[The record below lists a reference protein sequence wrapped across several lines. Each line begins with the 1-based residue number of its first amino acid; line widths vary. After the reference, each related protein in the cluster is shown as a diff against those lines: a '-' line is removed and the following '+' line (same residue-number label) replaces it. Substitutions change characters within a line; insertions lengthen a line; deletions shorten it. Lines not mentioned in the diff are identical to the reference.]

1 MKEVNVQM
9 PNVRHDE
16 INPKIDDF
24 SVFCTLKNM
33 MSRNSRHNVDKK
45 LKIQKLKTFWEEGLW
60 TSIYLCFFRDNLFE
74 GKQRRILEALRKVS
88 GEPEMDFPRDAK
100 GRIKVPR
107 AMYENPAYGIDFL
120 VHQENFSTFDNY
132 SFPDPYVVWE
142 ESNTTLLLE
151 KNLTRDHIIYIHTD
165 GLNIGAMHKSKF
177 RFMYFSFLF
186 GVRFKI
192 FEKSCQCQE
201 QSKK

>member
-9 PNVRHDE
+9 PNVKHDE

-24 SVFCTLKNM
+24 SVFLCTLKKHDE
-33 MSRNSRHNVDKK
+33 SIFQTQRRQKIENSEV
-45 LKIQKLKTFWEEGLW
+45 KIWEEGLW

-120 VHQENFSTFDNY
+120 VHQENFSTFENY

-165 GLNIGAMHKSKF
+165 GLNIGVMHKSKF
-177 RFMYFSFLF
+177 RFMYFSLLF

-192 FEKSCQCQE
+192 FEKSC
-201 QSKK
+201 